1 LDERRNTFKRIKLIE
16 SLVSATTQENPI
28 HLPEAAVT
36 THREKETDP
45 INFNKKLFLLFKAIG
60 FLTKYTNITPR
71 IKHEILI
78 QKALL

>member
-1 LDERRNTFKRIKLIE
+1 MDERRNTFKRIKLVD
-16 SLVSATTQENPI
+16 SLISITPQENPI

-36 THREKETDP
+36 THKEKETDP
-45 INFNKKLFLLFKAIG
+45 INFNKRLFLFFKAIG